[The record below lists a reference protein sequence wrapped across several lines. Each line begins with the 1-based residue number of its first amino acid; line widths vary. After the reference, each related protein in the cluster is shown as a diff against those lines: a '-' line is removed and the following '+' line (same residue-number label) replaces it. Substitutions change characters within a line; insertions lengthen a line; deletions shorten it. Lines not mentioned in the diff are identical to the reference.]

1 MIAALE
7 AFGEDAVVRVAQRKF
22 EVRDVPHEGAPER
35 KVPFVQFVQ
44 QFPIKTVTV
53 RYALSAQNSGRETQA
68 VRRSFN
74 TRRLERAATGAST
87 RPISLENISL
97 TPLVLGKSV

>member
-74 TRRLERAATGAST
+74 TDDLNEQRRVLPPGLFLSK
-87 RPISLENISL
+87 ISHSHL
-97 TPLVLGKSV
+97 